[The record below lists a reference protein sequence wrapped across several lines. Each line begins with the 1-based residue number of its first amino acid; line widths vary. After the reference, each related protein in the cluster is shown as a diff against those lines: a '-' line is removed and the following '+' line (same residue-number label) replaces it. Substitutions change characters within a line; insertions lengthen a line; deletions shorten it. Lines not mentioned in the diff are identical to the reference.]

1 MQEDA
6 EDLAIVKGVIGL
18 AQAFNRSVIAE
29 GVESV
34 AHGDILL
41 SLGCKHAQGY
51 GIARA
56 MPADE
61 FAPWLGKWQA
71 PPSWRGDQLNCGD
84 A

>member
-1 MQEDA
+1 MQDDA

-34 AHGDILL
+34 GHGEALL
-41 SLGCKHAQGY
+41 NLGCSHAQGY

-56 MPADE
+56 MPPAE
-61 FAPWLGKWQA
+61 FRTWLANWRAPASWQA
-71 PPSWRGDQLNCGD
+71 NRIN
-84 A
+84 